1 MSTSFDF
8 GNKRIT
14 VRITCARNWQNVRT
28 YFDLGIEG
36 KANPIRSF
44 YEIHSGSSRDNT
56 FEINNRKFGYEY
68 GFCDSKT
75 KRKAVD
81 EAVKILAEQIVY

>member
-1 MSTSFDF
+1 METTFDF
-8 GNKRIT
+8 GNKSITIRIT
-14 VRITCARNWQNVRT
+14 GKRDWNGART

-56 FEINNRKFGYEY
+56 FEINGRTFAYEY

-75 KRKAVD
+75 KRRAVD
-81 EAVKILAEQIVY
+81 EAVKTLAQQLAA